1 MTQINRTLTT
11 NMVPRVLW
19 HIFIAGT
26 QMDETQEKY
35 EDIGPTWH
43 TGESWGHLATTPGRP
58 A

>member
-1 MTQINRTLTT
+1 
-11 NMVPRVLW
+11 MVPQVLW

-35 EDIGPTWH
+35 KDIGRTWH